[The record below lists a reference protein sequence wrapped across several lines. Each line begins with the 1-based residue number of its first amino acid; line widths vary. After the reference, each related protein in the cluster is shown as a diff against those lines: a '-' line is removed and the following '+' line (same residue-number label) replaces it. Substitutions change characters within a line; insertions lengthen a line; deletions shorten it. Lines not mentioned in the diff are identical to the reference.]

1 MNASLQLASHRLRQ
15 QYAQLDQVA
24 QNQANNSTP
33 GYVARDSGY
42 RNGEFA
48 SWMRLREGAVA
59 DTGRSLD
66 VALPE
71 GAYFKVDTNDGP
83 RFTRRGDL
91 RLNDQRQLV
100 VGQGFPVLGESGQP
114 IVVDDADPII
124 NKDGSVISQGRLV
137 DKIARIHIDDIRFM
151 QGEGTLIRP
160 EQNQTFTADNREIT
174 TGVLEGSNVDAVEE
188 QTNVVA
194 LMHRATI
201 FSECMKTI
209 DKVNDKAISELARGR
224 S

>member
-1 MNASLQLASHRLRQ
+1 MNASMQLASTRLRQ

-24 QNQANNSTP
+24 QNQANSGTT

-42 RNGEFA
+42 RSGEFS
-48 SWMRLREGAVA
+48 SWLRQRGGVVS

-71 GAYFKVDTNDGP
+71 GAYLKVESNDGQ
-83 RFTRRGDL
+83 RLTRRGDL
-91 RLNDQRQLV
+91 RLNEQRQLV
-100 VGQGFPVLGESGQP
+100 VGQGFPVLGESGSP
-114 IVVDDADPII
+114 IVVDDSNPFIG
-124 NKDGSVISQGRLV
+124 KDGSVFSQGRLV
-137 DKIARIHIDDIRFM
+137 DKIARVHIDDIGALE
-151 QGEGTLIRP
+151 GEGTLIRP
-160 EQNQTFTADNREIT
+160 GPQALAPDSRELN
-174 TGVLEGSNVDAVEE
+174 TGALEASNVDVVEE

-201 FSECMKTI
+201 FSECMKTL
-209 DKVNDKAISELARGR
+209 DKVNDKAISELSRGR

>member
-1 MNASLQLASHRLRQ
+1 MNASLQLASTRLRQ

-24 QNQANNSTP
+24 QNQANSSTP

-48 SWMRLREGAVA
+48 SWLRQREGGVS
-59 DTGRSLD
+59 DTGRNLD
-66 VALPE
+66 IAIPE
-71 GAYFKVDTNDGP
+71 GAYLKVDSNDGP

-91 RLNDQRQLV
+91 RLNEQRQLV
-100 VGQGFPVLGESGQP
+100 VGQGFPVLGESGAP
-114 IVVDDADPII
+114 IVVDDANPYIS
-124 NKDGSVISQGRLV
+124 KDGSVYSQGRLI
-137 DKIARIHIDDIRFM
+137 DKIARTHIDDIRSLE
-151 QGEGTLIRP
+151 GEGTLILP
-160 EQNQTFTADNREIT
+160 ASGQAYTTDTREIN
-174 TGVLEGSNVDAVEE
+174 TGALEASNVDVVEE

-209 DKVNDKAISELARGR
+209 DKVNDKAISELSRGR

>member
-1 MNASLQLASHRLRQ
+1 MNASLQLASTRLRQ

-48 SWMRLREGAVA
+48 SWMRLREGAIS

-66 VALPE
+66 VSLPE
-71 GAYFKVDTNDGP
+71 GAYLKVETNDGA

-114 IVVDDADPII
+114 IVVEDGNPLIS
-124 NKDGSVISQGRLV
+124 KDGSVLSQGRLV
-137 DKIARIHIDDIRFM
+137 DKIARTHIDDIRFM
-151 QGEGTLIRP
+151 EGEGTLIRP
-160 EQNQTFTADNREIT
+160 EQNQTFAADNREIT
-174 TGVLEGSNVDAVEE
+174 TGVLESSNVDAVEE

-194 LMHRATI
+194 LMHRASI

>member
-1 MNASLQLASHRLRQ
+1 MNASLQLASTRLRQ

-24 QNQANNSTP
+24 QNQANSSTP

-48 SWMRLREGAVA
+48 SWLRQREGAVA
-59 DTGRSLD
+59 DTGRNLD

-71 GAYFKVDTNDGP
+71 GAYFKIDSNDGP
-83 RFTRRGDL
+83 RLTRRGDL
-91 RLNDQRQLV
+91 RVNERRQLV
-100 VGQGFPVLGESGQP
+100 VGQGFPVLGESGSP
-114 IVVDDADPII
+114 IVVDDSSPYIG
-124 NKDGSVISQGRLV
+124 KDGSVFSQGRLI
-137 DKIARIHIDDIRFM
+137 DKIARVHIDDIRSLE
-151 QGEGTLIRP
+151 GEGTLIRP
-160 EQNQTFTADNREIT
+160 GAEVYAPDSRELT
-174 TGVLEGSNVDAVEE
+174 TGVLEASNVDIVEE

-209 DKVNDKAISELARGR
+209 DKVNDKAISELSRGR